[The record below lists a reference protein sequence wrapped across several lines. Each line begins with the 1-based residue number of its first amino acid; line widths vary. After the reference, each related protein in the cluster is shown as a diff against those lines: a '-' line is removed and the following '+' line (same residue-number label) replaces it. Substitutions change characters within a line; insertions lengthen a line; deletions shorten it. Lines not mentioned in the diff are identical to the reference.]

1 MIGLGLGLLVTNAA
15 AISGGVALLDGS
27 ESDGT
32 NKLDAPTSAFSANW
46 NTVDATFTDDIDTAP
61 DGTTTGA
68 RLLEAATT
76 NRHILYN
83 VGYTITAGGVVT
95 YSVYAKMIA
104 RRYLQISVANSS
116 RLIVYYDLQ
125 AGIVTDTKLVA
136 PDGST
141 AISAT
146 SCQAAVNGYY
156 KCSLTGILDASTTQ
170 PYFQFGLSDV
180 PTYGAPLAADSP
192 SYLGNVANGA
202 ALWRPKVV

>member
-1 MIGLGLGLLVTNAA
+1 MRLLLPGAGINFASYSPAA
-15 AISGGVALLDGS
+15 ATLLDGS

-46 NTVDATFTDDIDTAP
+46 STIDATFTDDIDTAP

-83 VGYTITAGGVVT
+83 VGFTITAGGSVT
-95 YSVYAKMIA
+95 YSIYAKSITQ
-104 RRYLQISVANSS
+104 RYLQVTVANSS

-125 AGIVTDTKLVA
+125 TGTVTDTELVS

-141 AISAT
+141 ALSAS

-170 PYFQFGLSDV
+170 PYFQFALSDV
-180 PTYGAPLAADSP
+180 ATYGAPLAADSP
-192 SYLGNVANGA
+192 SYLGNVTYGA
-202 ALWRPKVV
+202 YLWRPKVV